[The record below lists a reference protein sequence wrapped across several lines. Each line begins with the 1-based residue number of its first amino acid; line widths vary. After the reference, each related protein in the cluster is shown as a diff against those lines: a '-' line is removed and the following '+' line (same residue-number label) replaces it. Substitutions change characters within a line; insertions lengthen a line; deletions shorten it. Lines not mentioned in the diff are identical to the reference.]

1 MFSAVERCPSGE
13 RALPL
18 GSRRRRWRKK
28 AGGLEAAQVRIG
40 ARDGRASAER
50 RTGEGGGSM
59 IKADIID
66 LVHEK
71 IGFSRHE
78 SAEVV
83 EATLDLLKEALQKG
97 ERVQIVG
104 FGSFV
109 VRPKKERVGRN
120 PKTGEEIVIAP
131 RKVLTFKPSKI
142 LRDSVNNGGVP

>member
-1 MFSAVERCPSGE
+1 V
-13 RALPL
+13 
-18 GSRRRRWRKK
+18 RRRRKNN
-28 AGGLEAAQVRIG
+28 AGELSGCLRFVRVKG
-40 ARDGRASAER
+40 GVRDGRASAER
-50 RTGEGGGSM
+50 RTEEGGGSM

-83 EATLDLLKEALQKG
+83 EAALDVLKEALQKG

-104 FGSFV
+104 FGSFL

-120 PKTGEEIVIAP
+120 PKTGEEIIIAP
-131 RKVLTFKPSKI
+131 RKVMTFKPSKI
-142 LRDSVNNGGVP
+142 LRDLVNDGGAA

>member
-1 MFSAVERCPSGE
+1 
-13 RALPL
+13 
-18 GSRRRRWRKK
+18 
-28 AGGLEAAQVRIG
+28 
-40 ARDGRASAER
+40 
-50 RTGEGGGSM
+50 M

-83 EATLDLLKEALQKG
+83 EATLDLLKEALHKG

-120 PKTGEEIVIAP
+120 PKTGEEIIIAP

-142 LRDSVNNGGVP
+142 LRDLVNDGGAP

>member
-1 MFSAVERCPSGE
+1 
-13 RALPL
+13 
-18 GSRRRRWRKK
+18 
-28 AGGLEAAQVRIG
+28 
-40 ARDGRASAER
+40 
-50 RTGEGGGSM
+50 
-59 IKADIID
+59 
-66 LVHEK
+66 VHEK

-78 SAEVV
+78 AAEVV
-83 EATLDLLKEALQKG
+83 ETTLDVVKDALQKG

-142 LRDSVNNGGVP
+142 LRDMVNNGGAP

>member
-1 MFSAVERCPSGE
+1 V
-13 RALPL
+13 
-18 GSRRRRWRKK
+18 RRRKK
-28 AGGLEAAQVRIG
+28 SRAEERSGCLRVAQVKDG
-40 ARDGRASAER
+40 VRDGRASLER
-50 RTGEGGGSM
+50 RTAEGGGSM

-83 EATLDLLKEALQKG
+83 EATLDMLKEALQKG

-104 FGSFV
+104 FGSFL

-142 LRDSVNNGGVP
+142 LRDLVNDGGAA

>member
-1 MFSAVERCPSGE
+1 MERSPGGEQPRWLGEISGC
-13 RALPL
+13 
-18 GSRRRRWRKK
+18 
-28 AGGLEAAQVRIG
+28 LEIAQVKIG
-40 ARDGRASAER
+40 ARDGRARAER
-50 RTGEGGGSM
+50 RTWEGGGSM

-83 EATLDLLKEALQKG
+83 EAALDVLKEALQKG

-104 FGSFV
+104 FGSFI

-120 PKTGEEIVIAP
+120 PKTGEEIIIAP

-142 LRDSVNNGGVP
+142 LRDMVNDGGPA

>member
-1 MFSAVERCPSGE
+1 MVEVSG
-13 RALPL
+13 
-18 GSRRRRWRKK
+18 S
-28 AGGLEAAQVRIG
+28 LEIARVKDG
-40 ARDGRASAER
+40 VRDGRASVER
-50 RTGEGGGSM
+50 RTWEGRGSM

-83 EATLDLLKEALQKG
+83 EAALDVLKEALQKG

-104 FGSFV
+104 FGSFL

-120 PKTGEEIVIAP
+120 PKTGEEITIAP
-131 RKVLTFKPSKI
+131 RKVMTFKPSKI
-142 LRDSVNNGGVP
+142 LRDMVNDGGGA

>member
-1 MFSAVERCPSGE
+1 MPAREEQSSVPLRLGE
-13 RALPL
+13 TDAL
-18 GSRRRRWRKK
+18 R
-28 AGGLEAAQVRIG
+28 
-40 ARDGRASAER
+40 GRAGAER
-50 RTGEGGGSM
+50 RTWEGGGSM

-78 SAEVV
+78 AAEVV
-83 EATLDLLKEALQKG
+83 ETTLDVVKEALQKG

-104 FGSFV
+104 FGSFI

-142 LRDSVNNGGVP
+142 LRDLVNNGGAP

>member
-1 MFSAVERCPSGE
+1 
-13 RALPL
+13 
-18 GSRRRRWRKK
+18 
-28 AGGLEAAQVRIG
+28 VRVKDG
-40 ARDGRASAER
+40 VRDGGASAER
-50 RTGEGGGSM
+50 RTEEGGGSM

-83 EATLDLLKEALQKG
+83 EAALDVLKEALQKG

-104 FGSFV
+104 FGSFL

-120 PKTGEEIVIAP
+120 PKTGEEITIAP
-131 RKVLTFKPSKI
+131 RKVMTFKPSKI
-142 LRDSVNNGGVP
+142 LRDMVNDGGGA

>member
-1 MFSAVERCPSGE
+1 VLVKDGV
-13 RALPL
+13 
-18 GSRRRRWRKK
+18 W
-28 AGGLEAAQVRIG
+28 
-40 ARDGRASAER
+40 DGRASAER
-50 RTGEGGGSM
+50 RTEEGGGSM

-83 EATLDLLKEALQKG
+83 EAALDVLKGALQKG

-104 FGSFV
+104 FGSFL

-120 PKTGEEIVIAP
+120 PKTGEEITIAP
-131 RKVLTFKPSKI
+131 RKVMTFKPSKI
-142 LRDSVNNGGVP
+142 LRDMVNDGGVA

>member
-1 MFSAVERCPSGE
+1 
-13 RALPL
+13 
-18 GSRRRRWRKK
+18 
-28 AGGLEAAQVRIG
+28 
-40 ARDGRASAER
+40 
-50 RTGEGGGSM
+50 M

-78 SAEVV
+78 AADVV
-83 EATLDLLKEALQKG
+83 ETTLDVVKEALQKG

-120 PKTGEEIVIAP
+120 PKTGEEIVIEP

-142 LRDSVNNGGVP
+142 LRDMVNDGGMP

>member
-1 MFSAVERCPSGE
+1 V
-13 RALPL
+13 
-18 GSRRRRWRKK
+18 RRRRKSK
-28 AGGLEAAQVRIG
+28 AEERSGSLRVAQVKDG
-40 ARDGRASAER
+40 VRDGRASAER
-50 RTGEGGGSM
+50 RTAEGGGSV

-83 EATLDLLKEALQKG
+83 EATLDMLKEALQKG

-104 FGSFV
+104 FGSFL

-142 LRDSVNNGGVP
+142 LRDLVNDGGAA

>member
-1 MFSAVERCPSGE
+1 MTGPSGAVVAYSEGRSVGASRERRSGSALGME
-13 RALPL
+13 RA
-18 GSRRRRWRKK
+18 ST
-28 AGGLEAAQVRIG
+28 
-40 ARDGRASAER
+40 ER
-50 RTGEGGGSM
+50 RSWEGGRSM

-83 EATLDLLKEALQKG
+83 EAALDVLKEALQKG

-104 FGSFV
+104 FGSFI

-120 PKTGEEIVIAP
+120 PKTGEEIIIAP

-142 LRDSVNNGGVP
+142 LRDLVNNGGAA

>member
-1 MFSAVERCPSGE
+1 
-13 RALPL
+13 
-18 GSRRRRWRKK
+18 
-28 AGGLEAAQVRIG
+28 
-40 ARDGRASAER
+40 
-50 RTGEGGGSM
+50 M
-59 IKADIID
+59 IKADIIA

-78 SAEVV
+78 SAEAV
-83 EATLDLLKEALQKG
+83 EATLDMLKEALQKG

-104 FGSFV
+104 FGSFL

-142 LRDSVNNGGVP
+142 LRDLVNDGGAA

>member
-1 MFSAVERCPSGE
+1 VEGDRTRQRSHHK
-13 RALPL
+13 
-18 GSRRRRWRKK
+18 WRGKVSESLEIAQVK
-28 AGGLEAAQVRIG
+28 AGV
-40 ARDGRASAER
+40 RDGRASVER
-50 RTGEGGGSM
+50 RTREGGGSM

-83 EATLDLLKEALQKG
+83 EATLDVLKEALQKG

-104 FGSFV
+104 FGSFI

-120 PKTGEEIVIAP
+120 PKTGEEIIIAP
-131 RKVLTFKPSKI
+131 RKVMTFKPSKI
-142 LRDSVNNGGVP
+142 LRDIVNDGGAA

>member
-1 MFSAVERCPSGE
+1 
-13 RALPL
+13 
-18 GSRRRRWRKK
+18 
-28 AGGLEAAQVRIG
+28 
-40 ARDGRASAER
+40 
-50 RTGEGGGSM
+50 M

-78 SAEVV
+78 ATEVV
-83 EATLDLLKEALQKG
+83 ETTLGVLKEALQKG

-104 FGSFV
+104 FGSFI

-120 PKTGEEIVIAP
+120 PKKGEEIIIAP

-142 LRDSVNNGGVP
+142 LRDLVNDGAIR

>member
-1 MFSAVERCPSGE
+1 MEVCSG
-13 RALPL
+13 RLRVVPAKD
-18 GSRRRRWRKK
+18 R
-28 AGGLEAAQVRIG
+28 VRV
-40 ARDGRASAER
+40 GRASAER
-50 RTGEGGGSM
+50 RTEEGGGSM

-83 EATLDLLKEALQKG
+83 EAALDVLKEALQKG

-104 FGSFV
+104 FGSFL

-120 PKTGEEIVIAP
+120 PKTGEEIIIAP
-131 RKVLTFKPSKI
+131 RKVMTFKPSKI
-142 LRDSVNNGGVP
+142 LRDMVNDGGGA

>member
-1 MFSAVERCPSGE
+1 V
-13 RALPL
+13 
-18 GSRRRRWRKK
+18 K
-28 AGGLEAAQVRIG
+28 AGV
-40 ARDGRASAER
+40 RDGRASVER
-50 RTGEGGGSM
+50 RTREGGGSM

-83 EATLDLLKEALQKG
+83 EATLDVLKEALQKG

-104 FGSFV
+104 FGSFI

-120 PKTGEEIVIAP
+120 PKTGEEIIIAP
-131 RKVLTFKPSKI
+131 RKVMTFKPSKI
-142 LRDSVNNGGVP
+142 LRDIVNDGGAA

>member
-1 MFSAVERCPSGE
+1 
-13 RALPL
+13 
-18 GSRRRRWRKK
+18 
-28 AGGLEAAQVRIG
+28 
-40 ARDGRASAER
+40 
-50 RTGEGGGSM
+50 M

-78 SAEVV
+78 SAGVV
-83 EATLDLLKEALQKG
+83 EAALDVLKEALQKG

-120 PKTGEEIVIAP
+120 PKTGEEIIIAP
-131 RKVLTFKPSKI
+131 RKVMTFTPSKI
-142 LRDSVNNGGVP
+142 LRDLVNDGGGA

>member
-1 MFSAVERCPSGE
+1 V
-13 RALPL
+13 
-18 GSRRRRWRKK
+18 RRRRKNN
-28 AGGLEAAQVRIG
+28 AGELSGCLRFVRVKG
-40 ARDGRASAER
+40 GVLDGRASAER
-50 RTGEGGGSM
+50 RTEEGGGSM

-83 EATLDLLKEALQKG
+83 EAALDVLKEALQKG

-104 FGSFV
+104 FGSFL

-120 PKTGEEIVIAP
+120 PKTGEEIIIAP
-131 RKVLTFKPSKI
+131 RKVMTFKPSKI
-142 LRDSVNNGGVP
+142 LRDLVNDGGAA